1 MNNYTPTWMRILK
14 HVIIWFILIFALFP
28 IVWSLSASF
37 NPANTIVGQ
46 PLIPDEVTLSHYV
59 ELFTSDIHPFTKWM
73 LNSVG
78 ISLVTAFFSV
88 ALTTLAAYP
97 FSRMK
102 FRFRRNGL
110 FTFLLVQLFPQMLM
124 MVAIFIIFLHVGRSF
139 PSIGINTRPAVVIT
153 YLGGAIGINTW
164 LVKGYMDTIPRSIE
178 DAAYIDGASHFQIFY
193 KIIVPLC
200 RPILT
205 VVFMIQFIHSYSEYV
220 LARVLL
226 NSTERFTLAVGLHM
240 FVQDQ
245 YGARWGVFS
254 AAAILGAIPVII
266 LFMLVQDHIVTGF
279 LGGGGIKG

>member
-14 HVIIWFILIFALFP
+14 HVIIWMIIIFALFP

-37 NPANTIVGQ
+37 NPSNTLVGQ
-46 PLIPDEVTLSHYV
+46 PLIPEDVTLEHYR
-59 ELFTSDIHPFTKWM
+59 ELFTSDIHPFTSWM
-73 LNSVG
+73 INSVV
-78 ISLVTAFFSV
+78 ISLLTAFFSV
-88 ALTTLAAYP
+88 SLTTLAAYP
-97 FSRMK
+97 FSRFK

-139 PSIGINTRPAVVIT
+139 PGIGINTRPAVVIT
-153 YLGGAIGINTW
+153 YLGGAIGVNTW
-164 LVKGYMDTIPRSIE
+164 LVKGYMDTIPRSVE

-193 KIIVPLC
+193 RIIVPLC
-200 RPILT
+200 RPILA
-205 VVFMIQFIHSYSEYV
+205 VLFVIQFIHSYSEYV

-226 NSTERFTLAVGLHM
+226 NTTERFTLAVGLHM

-254 AAAILGAIPVII
+254 AAAILGAVPII
-266 LFMLVQDHIVTGF
+266 VLFMLVQDQIVTGF
-279 LGGGGIKG
+279 LGGGGVKG

>member
-1 MNNYTPTWMRILK
+1 MSNYTPTWMRILK
-14 HVIIWFILIFALFP
+14 HVIIWAIIAFALFP
-28 IVWSLSASF
+28 ILWSLSASF
-37 NPANTIVGQ
+37 NPSNTIVGQ
-46 PLIPDEVTLSHYV
+46 PLIPDDVTLDHYI
-59 ELFTSDIHPFTKWM
+59 ELFTSDLHPVYLWM

-78 ISLVTAFFSV
+78 ISLVTAVFSV
-88 ALTTLAAYP
+88 SLTTLAAYP
-97 FSRMK
+97 FSRFK

-124 MVAIFIIFLHVGRSF
+124 MVAIFIIFLNVGRSF
-139 PSIGINTRPAVVIT
+139 PGIGINTRPAVVIT
-153 YLGGAIGINTW
+153 YLGGAIGVNTW

-200 RPILT
+200 RPIIS
-205 VVFMIQFIHSYSEYV
+205 VIFVIQFIHSYSEYV

-254 AAAILGAIPVII
+254 AAAILGAIPIII